1 MTSSHNF
8 DEMIGFDDHEDDSD
22 YCTESGSDDSES
34 DVTTECVDD
43 DQDNCGDDIE
53 ENQMT
58 EGDEQQHLSM
68 RASWKRKYSTANI
81 DDCEGPACRREKD

>member
-53 ENQMT
+53 ENQ
-58 EGDEQQHLSM
+58 
-68 RASWKRKYSTANI
+68 I
-81 DDCEGPACRREKD
+81 DRR